1 MRVFGLFL
9 MLCLSMPAIAQDYT
23 SYFTGD
29 TTDVTVTVQKGTV
42 LMGGASEN
50 DNAMRWFL
58 ERAGGGDVLVLR
70 TSGEDG
76 YNDYFFEDLGVEINS
91 VETILCNN
99 KDASFNPYVLRR
111 VA

>member
-1 MRVFGLFL
+1 MKDMRVFGLFL

-58 ERAGGGDVLVLR
+58 ERAGGGDVLL
-70 TSGEDG
+70 S
-76 YNDYFFEDLGVEINS
+76 
-91 VETILCNN
+91 
-99 KDASFNPYVLRR
+99 
-111 VA
+111 

>member
-1 MRVFGLFL
+1 MKDMRVFGLFL
-9 MLCLSMPAIAQDYT
+9 MSCLSMPAFCSGLHELLYRR
-23 SYFTGD
+23 D

-76 YNDYFFEDLGVEINS
+76 YNDYFF
-91 VETILCNN
+91 
-99 KDASFNPYVLRR
+99 
-111 VA
+111 